1 MRRNFG
7 QKINFF
13 RKSQNDLQN
22 EQYKHDNL
30 TNEQNM
36 AEANNASARRNKEQL
51 GGVKKAI
58 ILTIIFTVGTISS
71 INIANNYFKGKA
83 NLENVKTQEIMQQDN
98 TDKSQTSDETPQTPE
113 EVKDEAEKQKGG
125 GMTQQEKHKKVVE
138 IIEKEGKGLK
148 NGNKSQGKVQS
159 VITNSEENGGSSNNV
174 TTPESPDKQKQDAVK
189 EAQER
194 ANKSDSQVIEGNK
207 GVVIQGEQPAPKTPT
222 PSQDAP
228 TTKSDVQEQQ
238 QQQQEA
244 PKKKLGDA
252 IKQREQNQ
260 QNNDQ
265 QARNQIEMEIE

>member
-58 ILTIIFTVGTISS
+58 IITIILTVGTITS

-83 NLENVKTQEIMQQDN
+83 NLENVKTQEVMQQDN

-113 EVKDEAEKQKGG
+113 EVKDEAEKQKSG
-125 GMTQQEKHKKVVE
+125 GMSQEEKHKIVEE
-138 IIEKEGKGLK
+138 IIEKENKGLE
-148 NGNKSQGKVQS
+148 NGKKSQGKAKS

-174 TTPESPDKQKQDAVK
+174 GGSQS
-189 EAQER
+189 AQEQKEE
-194 ANKSDSQVIEGNK
+194 ATKKAEEKAKESDSKVIEGNK